1 MKIKIDNIFTAL
13 MMMIYIPVLQLYN
26 IDMGSY
32 LSTALRE
39 NIINSTY

>member
-1 MKIKIDNIFTAL
+1 MKIKMDKIFTAL

-32 LSTALRE
+32 LSIALRE